1 MTIHSTSLNQR
12 AAKLCEY
19 ARQNQ
24 SELRIAEH
32 KLSCGATVFDFGVQ
46 CRGGFAAGVVLAR
59 ICMADLAEIDV
70 EPSAPSQWHSPRVQV
85 ITDHPV
91 DACMSSQYAGWP
103 VKLENFFAMGS
114 GPMRAKRGKEHVL
127 KQLGIHDA
135 DQCAVGVLECDEIPN
150 DDVCVMMASECNIS
164 PEQLI
169 VCVAPTRSIAG
180 VIQVVA
186 RSVETSLHKL
196 FELGFDL
203 RTIVS
208 AHGTAPLPPPAK
220 DFVKGIGRTNDS
232 ILYGGHVSLWVDC
245 EDAIIESLGPKVPST
260 TSRDYGRP
268 FAVTFKEYEYDFYK
282 VDPALFSPAM
292 VTIANLKS
300 GRSWRFG
307 QLRPDI
313 LAESFAERLESNQ

>member
-1 MTIHSTSLNQR
+1 MTLATQSLNQR
-12 AAKLCEY
+12 AAKLCEH

-24 SELRIAEH
+24 SDLRIAEH
-32 KLSCGATVFDFGVQ
+32 KLTSGATILDFGVE
-46 CRGGFAAGVVLAR
+46 CRGGLAAGIVLSR
-59 ICMADLAEIDV
+59 ICMADLSDIDI

-85 ITDHPV
+85 MTDNPV

-103 VKLENFFAMGS
+103 VKLDRFFAMGS

-127 KQLGIHDA
+127 KQLNIYDHGT
-135 DQCAVGVLECDEIPN
+135 CAVGVLECDEIPGN
-150 DDVCVMMASECNIS
+150 DVCEMMAAECGVP
-164 PEQLI
+164 PEQLT

-180 VIQVVA
+180 VVQVVA

-203 RTIVS
+203 HAIVS
-208 AHGTAPLPPPAK
+208 AHGSAPMPPPAK
-220 DFVKGIGRTNDS
+220 DFAKGIGRTNDS
-232 ILYGGHVSLWVDC
+232 ILYGGHVSLWVECDD
-245 EDAIIESLGPKVPST
+245 EIIERLGPKVPST
-260 TSRDYGRP
+260 ASRDYGRP

-292 VTIANLKS
+292 VTIANLKT

-307 QLRPDI
+307 RLRPDI
-313 LAESFAERLESNQ
+313 LTESFAERLESSE